1 MTLPKPSCPACGAPP
16 GTSPGPAEAPRL
28 ALTTGSAASAR
39 HRWETPPVAIV
50 SRLSEQEYD
59 AFRAAENLAELT
71 CPELQGPEWHLDRNG
86 QYPGYQRAE
95 REPAARYLQEDGSDD

>member
-16 GTSPGPAEAPRL
+16 EDITWLGGSPPLGPDFWECCKC
-28 ALTTGSAASAR
+28 G

-71 CPELQGPEWHLDRNG
+71 CPELQGPEWHLDRND
-86 QYPGYQRAE
+86 QYPGYQRAGG
-95 REPAARYLQEDGSDD
+95 EPAARYLQEYSSDA